1 MNLKGLNEW
10 STGNYKVLSVVGE
23 LHHML
28 INYSRQPQAFD
39 ISYQVTQDEKIQEK
53 NRPMVTGQT

>member
-1 MNLKGLNEW
+1 MNLKSLNEW
-10 STGNYKVLSVVGE
+10 ASGNFKLLSVVGE

-39 ISYQVTQDEKIQEK
+39 ISYQVTRDVKAS
-53 NRPMVTGQT
+53 G